1 MIDPVSTLETTTQMA
16 NVINDGTIGQYL
28 NELTYLNPSLY
39 RDDILN
45 IECPFEGEFTV
56 MES

>member
-16 NVINDGTIGQYL
+16 NLINNHVIELYL
-28 NELTYLNPSLY
+28 DELIYLNPSLS

-45 IECPFEGEFTV
+45 IECPSEG
-56 MES
+56 